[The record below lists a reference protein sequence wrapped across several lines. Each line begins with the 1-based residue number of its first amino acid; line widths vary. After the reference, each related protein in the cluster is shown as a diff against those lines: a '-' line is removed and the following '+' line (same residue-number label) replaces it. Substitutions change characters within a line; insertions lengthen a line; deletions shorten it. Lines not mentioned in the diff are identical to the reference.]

1 MDSTKLLTEKLAL
14 AREVA
19 TLRPEIEHLRS
30 QAASHQSAL
39 SEKLALQRQ
48 LSSVQVELETEKRAL
63 KRTQAKDSR
72 GGDEDAR
79 LESELEALK
88 KDLAKER
95 RDNQRVARDA
105 QKQAAEWE
113 GQKTIFESKL
123 DAFRNKLR
131 STKEQLKEARAE
143 LHESQASFKPSQS
156 PAGGEK
162 AFAKPIKRAVA
173 RFDPDATIG
182 TPGVSHAAKRGRQ
195 SSAVPGDKS
204 TFSITP
210 FLNRASNIGLSSPM
224 EEEEGALKTHNDTA
238 QTGALISEAPDAPQ
252 SPSVNKEKESR
263 KTATARERPAALRD
277 MTNSVANVRN
287 NAVAP
292 RKSSKPSV
300 GSLEKVNEEEIA
312 EDEAMQAVSTVTNNH
327 PLLPATAEPGLEE
340 SESRLQPKQPPVAT
354 KRKRK
359 LLGGDRSTLFDDD
372 DAEAPAA
379 KVVRRV
385 FIGGGLRGGA
395 GPGMS
400 LARGGARKVGLKEF
414 SPLKRDRRAAL

>member
-14 AREVA
+14 VREVA

-30 QAASHQSAL
+30 QATSHQSAL

-95 RDNQRVARDA
+95 RDNQRVVRDA

-156 PAGGEK
+156 TAGGEK
-162 AFAKPIKRAVA
+162 AFAKSIKRAVA

-210 FLNRASNIGLSSPM
+210 FLNRASNIGLSPM

-238 QTGALISEAPDAPQ
+238 QPGALISEAPDAPQ

-263 KTATARERPAALRD
+263 KTATAREKPAALRE

-312 EDEAMQAVSTVTNNH
+312 EDEATQAVSTVTNNH
-327 PLLPATAEPGLEE
+327 TLLPATAEPGLEE
-340 SESRLQPKQPPVAT
+340 SESQLQPKQLPVAT

-385 FIGGGLRGGA
+385 FIGGGLRGGG